1 MLVSEAKIREK
12 FYNQNRQNGAKQ
24 RSRKELKAMFTADR
38 RKKEGVRAS
47 ANVQRGSARKFNRVL
62 DLIRGKAL
70 NEALAIVKF
79 TPTRAARLIEKVMLS
94 AKANA
99 ENTRNWDAENLII
112 HRAYVEQ
119 GPTIPRIR
127 PMSMGRVGRIRK
139 RTCSTYIVLTEKQQK
154 QALTAK
160 SGNETRKET
169 AKKETN

>member
-1 MLVSEAKIREK
+1 MLVSEAKLREK
-12 FYNQNRQNGAKQ
+12 FYNQNRHSGAKQ
-24 RSRKELKAMFTADR
+24 RSRKELKTMFAAEC

-70 NEALAIVKF
+70 NDAIAIIKF
-79 TPTRAARLIEKVMLS
+79 TPTRAARLIEKVVLS

-99 ENTRNWDAENLII
+99 ENTRNWDAENLFIQ
-112 HRAYVEQ
+112 RAYVEQ

-139 RTCSTYIVLTEKQQK
+139 RTCSTYIVLAEKPAAAVKNETENKK
-154 QALTAK
+154 
-160 SGNETRKET
+160 ETRKE
-169 AKKETN
+169 AK

>member
-79 TPTRAARLIEKVMLS
+79 TPTRAARLIEKV
-94 AKANA
+94 
-99 ENTRNWDAENLII
+99 
-112 HRAYVEQ
+112 
-119 GPTIPRIR
+119 
-127 PMSMGRVGRIRK
+127 
-139 RTCSTYIVLTEKQQK
+139 VL
-154 QALTAK
+154 
-160 SGNETRKET
+160 
-169 AKKETN
+169 